1 MARPHIRGPAEQ
13 LTQGRHAVQRG
24 RNASTRRRS
33 PLATRPKRFWW
44 IIAIGVVSAI
54 AGAALTIEGIPR
66 HSILYSSSNA
76 AGTMFGASASS
87 PADLSQATSQ
97 FGHMPI
103 IRVFYPGLP
112 SPDAWTTGAA
122 GINSSAVIVS
132 FNAMPGAILSGA
144 DDAALSHFFDTAP
157 TGHPIYYS
165 YYHEPEPHIAD
176 GEFSLSDYK
185 AAWTHIVSLAN
196 SAHNADLQS
205 TLILTSWT
213 VNPAS
218 GRNFRDYLPG
228 GGIISTLGWD
238 AYPAGTV
245 ENRDPQLTPPASF
258 MGPEVAA
265 AKSVGLPFGFAE
277 FALGTANGR
286 PGWLTEV
293 GSYLASSGA
302 EFGTLFNSSGFPS
315 MKLNDGASIAAWR
328 SVVAGSGSH
337 VRLVPHVT
345 PSATPPPAGLRIAG
359 LTATPTSFTA
369 DGHGHATFRFT
380 LTQAADVTICVL
392 DTHGAVIR
400 QMARPSTAA
409 GPVKVSFYGFDAGQP
424 VPAGRYP
431 VLVVASN
438 AHGSSTAE
446 AVLTISNP

>member
-1 MARPHIRGPAEQ
+1 VEQ
-13 LTQGRHAVQRG
+13 LPQGRHAAPHHG
-24 RNASTRRRS
+24 RNARTRQRRS
-33 PLATRPKRFWW
+33 PRTKRLWW

-54 AGAALTIEGIPR
+54 VGAALTIDGIPR
-66 HSILYSSSNA
+66 HSILYSSNNP
-76 AGTMFGASASS
+76 AGTLFGASASNT
-87 PADLSQATSQ
+87 ADLAQATSQ
-97 FGHMPI
+97 FGHMPV

-122 GINSSAVIVS
+122 RINSSAVVVS
-132 FNAMPGAILSGA
+132 FNALPSAILSGT

-165 YYHEPEPHIAD
+165 YYHEPEPHIAA
-176 GEFSLSDYK
+176 GQFSLSDYK
-185 AAWTHIVSLAN
+185 AAWAHIVSLAN
-196 SAHNADLQS
+196 SAHNAYLQS

-213 VNPAS
+213 VSPAS
-218 GRNFRDYLPG
+218 GRNFRDYLPS

-245 ENRDPQLTPPASF
+245 EKRNPQLTPPADF

-265 AKSVGLPFGFAE
+265 SRSVGLPFGFAE

-302 EFGTLFNSSGFPS
+302 LFGTLFNSSGFPS
-315 MKLNDGASIAAWR
+315 MKLNDDASIAAWR

-337 VRLVPHVT
+337 VRLAPHVT

-359 LTATPTSFTA
+359 LTATPARFTA
-369 DGHGHATFRFT
+369 DGRAHATLTFT
-380 LTQAADVTICVL
+380 LTQAADITVCVL
-392 DTHGAVIR
+392 DAHGTVIR

-409 GPVKVSFYGFDAGQP
+409 GPVKVSYYGFDAGRP
-424 VPAGRYP
+424 APAGRYP

-446 AVLTISNP
+446 AALTIGNP